1 LLERFIDYA
10 GVFPPAAL
18 SIDGAVTNYNSY
30 QNGEY
35 SWMLRWL
42 VVSAAQLQLVPKSL
56 DGSLSVL
63 AEVDEIRAASIES
76 KGVVSAQHPVYCEV
90 SVDDLQALDAVKQAG
105 CFAKIRT
112 GGLKPEAIPT
122 PSAVAAFIAACAERR
137 LPFKATAGLHHP
149 IRAMHPLTYE
159 ADAPQAVMNGF
170 LNVLLASAFAWHG
183 EKQIE
188 QIVAEMDPSGFS
200 FNERAHWRNLSLD
213 VTQIREARLEFMHS
227 VGSCSFDEPIHDMQQ
242 LGLFAD

>member
-1 LLERFIDYA
+1 MSTTVAPALKALLERFIDYA

-122 PSAVAAFIAACAERR
+122 PSAVAAFIAACDDCHSKRR
-137 LPFKATAGLHHP
+137 PGCTIRFEQCIHSPMKQMHH
-149 IRAMHPLTYE
+149 R
-159 ADAPQAVMNGF
+159 
-170 LNVLLASAFAWHG
+170 
-183 EKQIE
+183 
-188 QIVAEMDPSGFS
+188 
-200 FNERAHWRNLSLD
+200 R
-213 VTQIREARLEFMHS
+213 
-227 VGSCSFDEPIHDMQQ
+227 
-242 LGLFAD
+242 